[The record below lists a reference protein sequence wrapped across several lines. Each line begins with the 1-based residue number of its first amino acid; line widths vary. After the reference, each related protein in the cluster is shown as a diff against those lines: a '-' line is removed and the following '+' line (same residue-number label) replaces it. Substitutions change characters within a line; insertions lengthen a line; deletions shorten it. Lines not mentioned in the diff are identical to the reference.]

1 MLKKLAEL
9 LAPYL
14 FDIMVTR
21 VTRLKVE
28 PDDVLVLTVKW
39 HISPEAH
46 DRLRQGLKETF
57 PNNRAIVL
65 EEGATLGVVYA
76 EE

>member
-21 VTRLKVE
+21 VTRVKVE
-28 PDDVLVLTVKW
+28 PDDVLVLT
-39 HISPEAH
+39 
-46 DRLRQGLKETF
+46 LK
-57 PNNRAIVL
+57 
-65 EEGATLGVVYA
+65 
-76 EE
+76 